1 MVRSWLVFGLTLAVA
16 GVATTARAQDDLGSP
31 PVGGESSAADPA
43 DTTMGSEAGTG
54 RLGDEQAIA
63 SEQMGAEEFRD
74 TTDPFEDPTEGYFF
88 AGLFYRHIFVPEFLL
103 NLFTDQSTA
112 ASNPAFGAELT
123 YRKDGFDIVGSLW
136 WARYAVEGPFRGSGD
151 HVHDTEFI
159 ESDLSVLFLS
169 ASFLWSTPF
178 NDIFALEY
186 GVGLGL
192 GVVLGSLHRTE
203 AYPSSDQGSVN
214 GYSACDDVNTP
225 NVEYCDGP
233 EIEGYCDGDGGHY
246 CEEGKW
252 SDGGD
257 VPNVVPWFAVPQ
269 IALRIK
275 PIRQLMIRIEGG
287 FGLGFFLGGAV
298 NYGF

>member
-1 MVRSWLVFGLTLAVA
+1 MLRSSIGLAAALVVWA
-16 GVATTARAQDDLGSP
+16 GASNACAQDAGFDPG
-31 PVGGESSAADPA
+31 ADPDA
-43 DTTMGSEAGTG
+43 AATEEGAGTG
-54 RLGDEQAIA
+54 RLGDEQAVV
-63 SEQMGAEEFRD
+63 SERLGVEEHRD
-74 TTDPFEDPTEGYFF
+74 STDPYEDPTEGYFF
-88 AGLFYRHIFVPEFLL
+88 AGLFYRHIFVPSFLL
-103 NLFTDQSTA
+103 ELFTDDSTA

-136 WARYAVEGPFRGSGD
+136 WASYAVEGPFRAAGD
-151 HVHDTEFI
+151 PVQDTEFI
-159 ESDLSVLFLS
+159 DSNLSVLFLS

-186 GVGLGL
+186 GVGVGL
-192 GVVLGSLHRTE
+192 GVVLGSLNRTE
-203 AYPSSDQGSVN
+203 AYPSDGNDAVN
-214 GYSACDDVNTP
+214 GYAPCDDPGTP

-233 EIEGYCDGDGGHY
+233 PVRGFCDGEGGHY

-257 VPNVVPWFAVPQ
+257 VPNVVPWLAVPQ
-269 IALRIK
+269 LALRIK

-287 FGLGFFLGGAV
+287 FGLGFFLGGAL